1 MERVRVK
8 ILAMVAGA
16 EAFITN
22 EPSRRRI
29 DRLDVIIMKDM
40 LESGK

>member
-16 EAFITN
+16 KAFITN

>member
-22 EPSRRRI
+22 EPSLKRI
-29 DRLDVIIMKDM
+29 DKLDVIIMKGM